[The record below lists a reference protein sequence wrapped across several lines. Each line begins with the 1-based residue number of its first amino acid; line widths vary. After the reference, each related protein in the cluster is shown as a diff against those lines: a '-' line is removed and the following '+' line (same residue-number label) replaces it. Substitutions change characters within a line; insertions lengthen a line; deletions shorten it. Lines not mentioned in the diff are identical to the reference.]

1 MVPVVLISTTVFL
14 ALQLLQTHLSHSL
27 SLSESSERIEHL
39 ESQLASLVKE
49 QRRERK
55 RMQERWL
62 PEVVDRVLE
71 KVGAKADEAKSAAAS
86 VATTAEAEVDEQAG
100 KARSWWGLRR
110 V

>member
-1 MVPVVLISTTVFL
+1 MIPIALVATTVYL
-14 ALQLLQTHLSHSL
+14 SLTLLQTHLSHSL

-39 ESQLASLVKE
+39 ETQLASLVKE

-71 KVGAKADEAKSAAAS
+71 KVGARAEEAKETAAH
-86 VATTAEAEVDEQAG
+86 VATTVEAEVDQQAS
-100 KARSWWGLRR
+100 KAKSWWSLGRA
-110 V
+110 